1 MSGTEDGKWVWSLWV
16 SQDLVVVTAPASL
29 TAVFF
34 LSSFLWTY
42 HMACGILVSHS
53 GIEPGPLAVSAGVIT
68 TGLSGNSL
76 MVVFLT
82 EVALVPRFET
92 SRLY

>member
-1 MSGTEDGKWVWSLWV
+1 
-16 SQDLVVVTAPASL
+16 
-29 TAVFF
+29 
-34 LSSFLWTY
+34 
-42 HMACGILVSHS
+42 MACGILVSHS

-76 MVVFLT
+76 MVGFLT

>member
-1 MSGTEDGKWVWSLWV
+1 
-16 SQDLVVVTAPASL
+16 
-29 TAVFF
+29 
-34 LSSFLWTY
+34 
-42 HMACGILVSHS
+42 MACGILVSHS